1 MAGFFNP
8 QGFLTAVQQ
17 EITRAH
23 KGENWALDGVVMHAD
38 VTDIAQP
45 ENVKG
50 TPKVSSTL
58 YRIEPK
64 LSPLSLINSCDP
76 ILIANFL
83 TQITGG
89 RLRQWSVYGRR
100 GLELVRILHRRVCPQ
115 EAVFGLAHPT
125 RDGRYQGHQEG
136 ARWSFF
142 LRPFWGL

>member
-50 TPKVSSTL
+50 TPKVSRTL
-58 YRIEPK
+58 YRIERTK
-64 LSPLSLINSCDP
+64 
-76 ILIANFL
+76 
-83 TQITGG
+83 T
-89 RLRQWSVYGRR
+89 
-100 GLELVRILHRRVCPQ
+100 LHR
-115 EAVFGLAHPT
+115 LYH
-125 RDGRYQGHQEG
+125 
-136 ARWSFF
+136 
-142 LRPFWGL
+142 L